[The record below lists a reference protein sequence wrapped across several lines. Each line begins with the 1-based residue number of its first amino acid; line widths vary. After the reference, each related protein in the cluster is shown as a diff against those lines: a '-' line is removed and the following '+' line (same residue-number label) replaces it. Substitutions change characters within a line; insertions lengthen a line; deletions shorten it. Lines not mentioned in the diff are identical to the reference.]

1 MEMTEKSSLMTIV
14 TVVVV
19 QITELDPF
27 DIVTEG
33 VV

>member
-14 TVVVV
+14 TVVV

>member
-1 MEMTEKSSLMTIV
+1 MEMIEKSNLKTIV
-14 TVVVV
+14 TVVV
-19 QITELDPF
+19 QKTELDPF